1 MMPHSSAAPR
11 QPTQEMAIRIVL
23 LDDHPLVVKGLEQL
37 LQSSP
42 DFEVLATC
50 STVSEG
56 LQAIKSLKPDV
67 LVLDLKLAG
76 EDGLTVLRRLDST
89 KPPAVV
95 VLTASHDEDDLLAAA
110 RLGARG
116 IVLKAMAPRMLED
129 CLRTVYA
136 GGRSLSVDGVDLA
149 RRLTQRQSVEDELE
163 RVLTPRELE
172 ILRLVAV
179 RLDNQEISARLAIS
193 VGTVKIHLHH
203 VYEKLQLR
211 GRHDL
216 QVYLRDRLY

>member
-1 MMPHSSAAPR
+1 
-11 QPTQEMAIRIVL
+11 MAIRIVL
-23 LDDHPLVVKGLEQL
+23 VDDHPLVVKGLEQL
-37 LQSSP
+37 LQSRP
-42 DFEVLATC
+42 DFEVLTTC
-50 STVSEG
+50 STADEG
-56 LQAIKSLKPDV
+56 LRAVEALNPDI
-67 LVLDLKLAG
+67 LVLDLKLSG
-76 EDGLTVLRRLDST
+76 DDGLSVLRQLDST

-95 VLTASHDEDDLLAAA
+95 VLTASQEEDDLLAAA

-116 IVLKAMAPRMLED
+116 IVLKAMAPRVLED
-129 CLRTVYA
+129 CLRTVHA
-136 GGRSLSVDGVDLA
+136 GGQSLNVDGVDLA
-149 RRLTQRQSVEDELE
+149 TRLTQRQSVENELE

-179 RLDNQEISARLAIS
+179 RLDNQEIATRLAIS

-216 QVYLRDRLY
+216 QVYLRDRMY

>member
-1 MMPHSSAAPR
+1 MASVAPSIE
-11 QPTQEMAIRIVL
+11 EMAIRIVL
-23 LDDHPLVVKGLEQL
+23 VDDHPLVVKGLEQL

-42 DFEVLATC
+42 DFEVLTTC
-50 STVSEG
+50 STVAEG
-56 LQAIKSLKPDV
+56 LQAIERLQPDV
-67 LVLDLKLAG
+67 VVLDLKMG
-76 EDGLTVLRRLDST
+76 NEDGLSLLRQLDSS

-95 VLTASHDEDDLLAAA
+95 VLTASQEEDDLLSAA

-116 IVLKAMAPRMLED
+116 IVLKAMAPRVLED
-129 CLRTVYA
+129 CLRTVHA

-149 RRLTQRQSVEDELE
+149 NRLTQRQNVEDELE

-179 RLDNQEISARLAIS
+179 RLDNQEIATRLSIS

-216 QVYLRDRLY
+216 QIYLRDRLY